1 VKALRRGL
9 VVVLAASA
17 VAAWA
22 SRPREPAAHVVIGVE
37 KGVDG
42 RAVAR
47 GLGLRTVEWLPKLR
61 AIEASGPPGRLS
73 TLTPRSDPRIRYVEP
88 VETAEL
94 AHVRDDPLTYE
105 DNPATGAP
113 WEWQFHAVG
122 ADGALSITHGDPSI
136 LVGVVDS
143 GVTPVRDLS
152 GKIAQ
157 TLWDPAVARSAV
169 DTDGHGTFVSSIL
182 AARDDDGFGLAG
194 FCGACRLAV
203 YRASPLTDVQV
214 AEGIGALTDAHVRI
228 INLSVVLDRPAQDVI
243 DALHYASANGVLV
256 VAAAGN
262 EGGTSIDF
270 PASYVQQPGGVASA
284 GLAVGA
290 SDRKGRRAS
299 FSNTGQQLSLLA
311 PGTFDT
317 GCKVGILG
325 AIPALATD
333 FAESGS
339 CAVTMT
345 QANAVRYAYASG
357 TSFAAPE
364 VAGTAALIWALRPSL
379 SAAQVAS
386 ILEQT
391 ATRPPGAGWSPS
403 DGWGVLN
410 ARAAVESAA
419 GRSVSDAVV
428 LANLVVSHPRRAGAR
443 LVAAVEA
450 RWSDGGRVVAGATPS
465 CRISVR
471 GRAVP
476 AAASAGAGIVR
487 CRFTLPAGSAG
498 SQVRGSVKVT
508 ASGARSATASFRFA
522 VSRA

>member
-1 VKALRRGL
+1 M
-9 VVVLAASA
+9 
-17 VAAWA
+17 
-22 SRPREPAAHVVIGVE
+22 VIGVQQ
-37 KGVDG
+37 GIDG
-42 RAVAR
+42 RVVAR
-47 GLGLRTVEWLPKLR
+47 GLGLRAVEWLPRLG
-61 AIEASGPPGRLS
+61 AVEVAGPPGRLS
-73 TLTPRSDPRIRYVEP
+73 ALTSQSDPRIRYVQP

-94 AHVRDDPLTYE
+94 AHVRDDPFTYE
-105 DNPATGAP
+105 DSPATGAP

-122 ADGALSITHGDPSI
+122 ADQALSITHGDPAI
-136 LVGVVDS
+136 VVGVVDS

-169 DTDGHGTFVSSIL
+169 DTNGHGTFVSSIL

-228 INLSVVLDRPAQDVI
+228 INLSIVLDRPAQDVI
-243 DALHYASANGVLV
+243 DALHYASAAGVLV

-270 PASYVQQPGGVASA
+270 PASYVQQPGGAASL

-299 FSNTGQQLSLLA
+299 FSNTGQQLSLVA

-325 AIPALATD
+325 AIPALATGFD
-333 FAESGS
+333 ESGS

-345 QANAVRYAYASG
+345 RADGARYAYASG
-357 TSFAAPE
+357 TSFAVPE
-364 VAGTAALIWALRPSL
+364 VAGTAALVWAAKPSL
-379 SAAQVAS
+379 TAAQVAS

-391 ATRPPGAGWSPS
+391 ATRPAGTGWSPS
-403 DGWGVLN
+403 VGWGVLN
-410 ARAAVESAA
+410 AMAAVESAA
-419 GRSVSDAVV
+419 GRTVSDSVV
-428 LANLVVSHPRRAGAR
+428 LANLAVSRPRRAGAR
-443 LVAAVEA
+443 LVAKVEA
-450 RWSDGGRVVAGATPS
+450 RWSDGGPVVGGGTPS

-471 GRAVP
+471 GVALPAVS
-476 AAASAGAGIVR
+476 SARGGVVR
-487 CRFTLPAGSAG
+487 CTFTLPAGSAG
-498 SQVRGSVKVT
+498 SQVSGSVKVT
-508 ASGARSATASFRFA
+508 APGARGATAAFRFG
-522 VSRA
+522 VSRS